1 MRLAPSLIASLASI
15 ALPTAAAHAAS
26 PVTGQWLTV
35 DAKAIVSIGDCGK
48 GVCGRIVKVLKG
60 NPNGPTLD
68 RRNPD
73 PAKRSRPIEG
83 LQILANFTDAGDSW
97 RGTIYSPEAGKEYK
111 SYLKR
116 QADGTLQVKGCIAF
130 FCQTQVWKPAK

>member
-1 MRLAPSLIASLASI
+1 MRFATFALAPALIILGS
-15 ALPTAAAHAAS
+15 AAAHAAT
-26 PVTGQWLTV
+26 PITGQWLTV
-35 DAKAIVSIGDCGK
+35 DDKAIVTIADCGK
-48 GVCGRIVKVLKG
+48 GVCGRITKVLKR
-60 NPNGPTLD
+60 NPNGPTID
-68 RRNPD
+68 SRNPD

-83 LQILANFTDAGDSW
+83 LQILANFTDGGSDW

-116 QADGTLQVKGCIAF
+116 QSDGTLQVKGCIAF